1 MLTGANAIAGEW
13 GHNPLPWPQP
23 DELPGPALLLRA
35 QGLHRDLA
43 VGPGLAADH
52 QRVTGEALKAPE
64 IVARAAAGDAAAA
77 ATLARYEDRLARGL
91 ATLINMLD
99 PEVIVLGGGVSN
111 VERLYANVPPLWERY
126 VFSDRVRTLLR
137 PPVHGDSTGVRGA
150 AWLGRAL
157 AA

>member
-1 MLTGANAIAGEW
+1 M
-13 GHNPLPWPQP
+13 
-23 DELPGPALLLRA
+23 
-35 QGLHRDLA
+35 
-43 VGPGLAADH
+43 
-52 QRVTGEALKAPE
+52 KAPE
-64 IVARAAAGDAAAA
+64 IVARAEAGDAAAS

-91 ATLINMLD
+91 ATLINTLD
-99 PEVIVLGGGVSN
+99 PEVIVLAGGVSN
-111 VERLYANVPPLWERY
+111 VKRLYANVPPLWERY